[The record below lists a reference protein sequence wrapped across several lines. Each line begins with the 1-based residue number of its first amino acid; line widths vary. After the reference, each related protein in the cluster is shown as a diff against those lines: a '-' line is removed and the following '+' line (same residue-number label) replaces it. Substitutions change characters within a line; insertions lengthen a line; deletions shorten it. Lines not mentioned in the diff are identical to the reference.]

1 MKKVE
6 EYRARADECRS
17 MATRSRLPQ
26 DKTMLMN
33 MAATWE
39 SFAVTETILTGRRGW
54 PRLGSQFD
62 SR

>member
-17 MATRSRLPQ
+17 MASRSRLPR

-39 SFAVTETILTGRRGW
+39 SFAVTEQEHIDRQKGMAAPGIAV
-54 PRLGSQFD
+54 
-62 SR
+62 